1 MIGLALLLGCGSGL
15 DALTYQETW
24 ELLGINTNGALLDA
38 RFSRTNTGVLRGQGH
53 ARIDWLFPRQTPI
66 FYGRDALPQDT
77 VAGEVPGIQ
86 VGPDHILHQSGQ
98 WDLQV
103 SAGEFDARIQLETQV
118 PGPGALHWDDAQ
130 GEPDSWTVTSQV
142 ALGELGGFLRAGRR
156 DSVVQGHGALLQR
169 HGADPPGLAGTR
181 RSTALVLEE
190 GLTIGI
196 DQTGSR
202 ALAWAVVGP
211 LAFDASTASLHRPEA
226 GVVELDFRPSAD
238 LVARLHTRKP
248 HLRRRPWEHLNW
260 LESKL
265 VGLVK
270 GIPVRRLQAA
280 RADITVAGESH
291 RAKGL
296 VVVVDYE

>member
-1 MIGLALLLGCGSGL
+1 MIGLALWLACGGGP
-15 DALTYQETW
+15 DALTYQESW

-66 FYGRDALPQDT
+66 FYGRDALPRDT
-77 VAGEVPGIQ
+77 VVGETLGIQ
-86 VGPDHILHQSGQ
+86 VGPDHILKQSGQ

-103 SAGEFDARIQLETQV
+103 NAGEFDARIQLQEQV
-118 PGPGALHWDDAQ
+118 PGPGALHWDDQ
-130 GEPDSWTVTSQV
+130 GESDTWTVASHV
-142 ALGELGGFLRAGRR
+142 ALGEIGGFLRAGRR
-156 DSVVQGHGALLQR
+156 DSVVQGHGALLTR
-169 HGADPPGLAGTR
+169 HGTTPPGLSGTR
-181 RSTALVLEE
+181 RTTAVVLEE

-211 LAFDASTASLHRPEA
+211 IAYDASTAAIHRPEP

-238 LVARLHTRKP
+238 IVARLHTRKP
-248 HLRRRPWEHLNW
+248 HLRRFPWEHLTW
-260 LESKL
+260 LERHL

-280 RADITVAGESH
+280 RAEITVAGESH

-296 VVVVDYE
+296 VVVTDYE